1 LHYYIEDSGNL
12 REGEAMRKF
21 FVVWTGQ
28 AFSLFGS
35 ALVQFALAW
44 WLTKSTGSATVL
56 ATATLVALLPQ
67 VLAGPFVGTLVD
79 RWDRKRIMIAADCAI
94 ALVTAGL
101 VALFVV
107 GVIRPW
113 HIYLASLARGLGQTF
128 HFPAM
133 QAATPL
139 LVPKEHLARVA
150 GLNQGLQGAI
160 AVVAPPVGALALGL
174 LPAPAVLAVDIVT
187 AAIAVS
193 CLAAVAIPRP
203 EPSAA
208 GAAGAVAAGRRG
220 VLADMAAGFRYVRA
234 WPGLVLLMAMA
245 AILNFFLVPTSS
257 LLPIL
262 VVKHFGGGPLQLS
275 WLEAAMGVGLVVGG
289 LGLGAWGGFKRRM
302 HTSLLGVS
310 IAGAG
315 IGAVGLVPAGLLGA
329 AVVLTFVA
337 GAALSLAN
345 GPLFAVMQ
353 ATVAKDMQGRIF
365 TLVGSLSGAMMPL
378 GLALAGPV
386 SDLIGVRTWYL
397 VAGAVTVAMAAA
409 GFFVPS
415 LMRIEDHTG
424 QTRVEV
430 PTVS

>member
-1 LHYYIEDSGNL
+1 
-12 REGEAMRKF
+12 MRKF
-21 FVVWTGQ
+21 FIVWTGQ

-56 ATATLVALLPQ
+56 
-67 VLAGPFVGTLVD
+67 
-79 RWDRKRIMIAADCAI
+79 AI

-174 LPAPAVLAVDIVT
+174 LPAPAVLTVDIVT

-203 EPSAA
+203 VPSAA

-275 WLEAAMGVGLVVGG
+275 WLEAAMGVGLVAGG

-315 IGAVGLVPAGLLGA
+315 IGAVGLVPDWLLGV
-329 AVVLTFVA
+329 AVALMFVA

-345 GPLFAVMQ
+345 GPLLAIMQ
-353 ATVAKDMQGRIF
+353 ATVAKDMQGRLF
-365 TLVGSLSGAMMPL
+365 SLVGSLSGAMMPL
-378 GLALAGPV
+378 GLAVAGPV
-386 SDLIGVRTWYL
+386 SDVIGVRTWYL
-397 VAGAVTVAMAAA
+397 IAGAVTVAMAVGAA
-409 GFFVPS
+409 FVPS
-415 LMRIEDHTG
+415 LMRIEDHAAEL
-424 QTRVEV
+424 TRESPAV
-430 PTVS
+430 P

>member
-1 LHYYIEDSGNL
+1 
-12 REGEAMRKF
+12 MRKF
-21 FVVWTGQ
+21 FIVWTGQ

-35 ALVQFALAW
+35 ALVQFALVW

-67 VLAGPFVGTLVD
+67 VLAGPFVGPLVD
-79 RWDRKRIMIAADCAI
+79 RWDRKRIMIAADLAI

-101 VALFVV
+101 VALFVA

-113 HIYLASLARGLGQTF
+113 HIYLAALARGLGQTF

-150 GLNQGLQGAI
+150 GFNQGLQGAI

-174 LPAPAVLAVDIVT
+174 LPVPAVLAVDIVT

-193 CLAAVAIPRP
+193 CLAVVAIPRL

-208 GAAGAVAAGRRG
+208 GAAGAATAPGRRG

-289 LGLGAWGGFKRRM
+289 LGLGTWGGFKRRM
-302 HTSLLGVS
+302 HTSMLGVS

-315 IGAVGLVPAGLLGA
+315 IGAVGLVPTGLLGV
-329 AVVLTFVA
+329 AVALLFVA

-345 GPLFAVMQ
+345 GPLFAIMQ
-353 ATVAKDMQGRIF
+353 ATVAKDMQGRVF

-397 VAGAVTVAMAAA
+397 VAGAVTVVMAAA

-415 LMRIEDHTG
+415 LMRVEDHAAEA
-424 QTRVEV
+424 RPEV
-430 PTVS
+430 PVAS